1 MRPVPRRTTYPELE
15 IDALLPAQPT
25 IVPDAWSPSSWRDHP
40 TLQQPEWESEHELEK
55 VLARIRQ
62 LPPLVS
68 MGEVEALKQQI
79 AEAGEGKRFILQG
92 GDCAERFVDCNST
105 AIMRKLKIL
114 IQMGLVL
121 SYGAR
126 RPVTRVGRIAGQF
139 AKPRSNATEVIGGR
153 TLPVFRG
160 DNVNDFAPEPEA
172 RRCRPERLE
181 RGYFMSA
188 STLNFVR
195 ALVEGGFAN
204 LRSPE
209 HWQLDFIPN
218 GQETRQIREEYLGI
232 AERIRDALDYLDSLG
247 IPRQA
252 RRDIDFFTSHEGL
265 ILAYEEAL
273 TRRARKGGR
282 YYNLGAHFLW
292 IGERTRALEGAHVEY
307 FRGLANPIGIK
318 LGPGAQPDEVL
329 ALLERLN
336 PDDEPGRVTLIT
348 RMGRMTVRESLP
360 AIVAAVKRTGRVVT
374 WSCDPMHANT
384 TTVGAR
390 KTRNFTHVVSELVN
404 TFEVHREAGTVL
416 GGLHFEMTGENVT
429 ECIGGLDGVSEKDL
443 DSLYTTGCDPRLNYG
458 QSMEIAFVIA
468 RMLTGAGAGAGPGG
482 STRRPW

>member
-1 MRPVPRRTTYPELE
+1 MRPDPRPIPVPEPDL
-15 IDALLPAQPT
+15 DALPPAGET
-25 IVPDAWSPSSWRDHP
+25 IVPVGWTPASWRDR
-40 TLQQPEWESEHELEK
+40 TTVQQPTWESDRELEK

-62 LPPLVS
+62 LPPIVS
-68 MGEVEALKQQI
+68 MGEVDALKQQI

-92 GDCAERFVDCNST
+92 GDCAERFSDCNST
-105 AIMRKLKIL
+105 AILRKLKIL
-114 IQMGLVL
+114 MQMGLVL

-126 RPVTRVGRIAGQF
+126 RPVTRVGRMAGQF
-139 AKPRSNATEVIGGR
+139 AKPRSNPTEVVDGR

-160 DNVNDFAPEPEA
+160 DNVNEFAPDPEA

-181 RGYFMSA
+181 RGYFVSA
-188 STLNFVR
+188 STLNFIR
-195 ALVEGGFAN
+195 ALVDGGFAN

-218 GQETRQIREEYLGI
+218 GHETRQVREEYLGI

-273 TRRARKGGR
+273 TRRARAGGR

-292 IGERTRALEGAHVEY
+292 IGDRTRMLDGGHVEY

-318 LGPGAQPDEVL
+318 LGPTVQPEEVL
-329 ALLERLN
+329 ELLERLN
-336 PDDEPGRVTLIT
+336 PEDEPGRVTLIT
-348 RMGRMTVRESLP
+348 RFGRQRVRELLP
-360 AIVAAVKRTGRVVT
+360 KLAAAVKRSGRVVT
-374 WSCDPMHANT
+374 WSCDPMHGNT
-384 TTVGAR
+384 TQLGSR

-404 TFEVHREAGTVL
+404 TFEVHREEGTVL

-429 ECIGGLDGVSEKDL
+429 ECIGGLDGVSEADL

-468 RMLTGAGAGAGPGG
+468 RMLTEAHRNG
-482 STRRPW
+482 SAQSPW